1 LPPRCMMFMSDQK
14 VEPIMIEGMPQNN
27 HPDLL
32 TGSITKS
39 VVRLSLPLAIA
50 MLFQTGFS
58 AIDMIFLGMVS
69 PEAIAAVGMVFPVLY
84 FFVSFVMGVGV
95 GLTSFIARE
104 IGAGDIEKAGSV
116 AANGIVFSIIM
127 SCALALLG
135 VAFSRPLF
143 TALGAGPE
151 IIESV
156 LTYSRIIF
164 VGFVF
169 LFFAA
174 FCTSIIRGEGD
185 TKTPMKFMLI
195 ATLIN
200 LILDPI
206 LIFGLGPIPMMGVR
220 GAAFAMVISR
230 SMMAVLAVRHFLSG
244 KSLVKPTFRKFRFD
258 ISILKE
264 ILRVGIP
271 STITNMSASIGLMV
285 FMRLVA
291 GHGPL
296 AIAAYGIGGRIE
308 SIAILPAF
316 GMSGAVLTVVGQN
329 YGAFQLERARQAI
342 KSAAILIAG
351 FMLGVGLLSLIFS
364 QQILFIFTDDPAVIA
379 FGKDFLLFRAP
390 FFALVGVRMTV
401 SSGFAGAGNPKVGL
415 FTLLFGLFIVGLPTA
430 MVLNDI
436 IGLNAMWIGLSS
448 SNLAGSLLACFLF
461 LRGFPARQEIA
472 AQDVTPAG

>member
-1 LPPRCMMFMSDQK
+1 MKPT
-14 VEPIMIEGMPQNN
+14 MIENVPKNN

-32 TGSITKS
+32 TGNITKS

-69 PEAIAAVGMVFPVLY
+69 PQAIAAVGMVFPVLY

-104 IGAGDIEKAGSV
+104 IGAGNIEKAGRI
-116 AANGIVFSIIM
+116 AANGIAFSIVM
-127 SCALALLG
+127 SSSLAFLG

-156 LTYSRIIF
+156 LTYSRILF

-206 LIFGLGPIPMMGVR
+206 LIFGVGPVPMMGVK
-220 GAAFAMVISR
+220 GAALAMVFSR
-230 SMMAVLAVRHFLSG
+230 SIMVVLVVRHFVIG
-244 KSLVKPTFRKFRFD
+244 KSLVKPTFKNFRFD
-258 ISILKE
+258 FAILKE

-291 GHGPL
+291 GYGPL

-316 GMSGAVLTVVGQN
+316 GMAGGVLTVVGQN
-329 YGAFQLERARQAI
+329 YGAMQLERARQAI
-342 KSAAILIAG
+342 KSAVVLIAG
-351 FMLGVGLLSLIFS
+351 FMLGIGMLALVFSNGLLY
-364 QQILFIFTDDPAVIA
+364 IFTDDPAVIA

-415 FTLLFGLFIVGLPTA
+415 LTLLFGLFIVGLPTA
-430 MVLNDI
+430 MILNDI
-436 IGLNAMWIGLSS
+436 VGLNAMWIGLSS
-448 SNLAGSLLACFLF
+448 SNVAGSSLAFFLF
-461 LRGFPARQEIA
+461 LWGFPSRKESKQGA
-472 AQDVTPAG
+472 VTPIG